1 MKEGKLNHV
10 ASGESGV
17 NESDLKSFLE
27 TSDPK
32 ADRVVRRVNQ
42 ILLGPE
48 VSLGRLNRRVAQ
60 QHLDLLKLAAGGAA
74 QLRARASQIVRRDAG
89 NADLGRVL
97 LGASARR
104 PSRPGARR

>member
-32 ADRVVRRVNQ
+32 ADRVVRSVDQ
-42 ILLGPE
+42 ILLRPE
-48 VSLGRLNRRVAQ
+48 IALSRLN
-60 QHLDLLKLAAGGAA
+60 
-74 QLRARASQIVRRDAG
+74 
-89 NADLGRVL
+89 
-97 LGASARR
+97 
-104 PSRPGARR
+104 